1 MEVFDYI
8 ERGEVGRVREVVEA
22 DPTVLALRGGKDTS
36 PPLVWAARHGRVE
49 VMEVLLELGAGLEER
64 EEDEYTALIVAAW
77 SSQPGAVVHLLRA
90 GADPRA
96 RGGSNSNCTALHFAA
111 WRGLAECV
119 GPLVEAGGELDA
131 QNTWGETP
139 LHSAS
144 EEGLVE
150 AVRELLAHGAD
161 PSLVSSSS
169 MV

>member
-22 DPTVLALRGGKDTS
+22 DPTVLALREAEDAS

-64 EEDEYTALIVAAW
+64 DVYDTALIAAAGY
-77 SSQPGAVVHLLRA
+77 SQPGAVVHLLRA

-96 RGGSNSNCTALHFAA
+96 RSRTNITALHMAA
-111 WRGLAECV
+111 YRGLAECV

-131 QNTWGETP
+131 QDTNGWTSLYDASRWGQ
-139 LHSAS
+139 
-144 EEGLVE
+144 VE

>member
-8 ERGEVGRVREVVEA
+8 KRGEVERVREVVEA
-22 DPTVLALRGGKDTS
+22 DPTVLALREAKLAS

-64 EEDEYTALIVAAW
+64 DRNGNTELIAAARY
-77 SSQPGAVVHLLRA
+77 SQPGAVVHLLRA

-96 RGGSNSNCTALHFAA
+96 RARGTNITALHQAA
-111 WRGLAECV
+111 FNGLAECV

-131 QNTWGETP
+131 QTTDGWTP
-139 LHSAS
+139 LYAAS
-144 EEGLVE
+144 RMGRVE

>member
-1 MEVFDYI
+1 MFDYI
-8 ERGEVGRVREVVEA
+8 KRGEVGRVREVVEA
-22 DPTVLALRGGKDTS
+22 DPTVLALREAEDAS

-64 EEDEYTALIVAAW
+64 DVYDTALIAAAGY
-77 SSQPGAVVHLLRA
+77 SQPGAVVHLLRA

-96 RGGSNSNCTALHFAA
+96 RGGGYNTTALHRAA
-111 WRGLAECV
+111 DRGLAECV

-131 QNTWGETP
+131 QDTGGETP
-139 LHSAS
+139 LYSAS
-144 EEGLVE
+144 EMGRVE